1 MEEDFYCGDIVEP
14 GSHISMDDVIHY
26 FNIFNGDVL
35 ESSLSPTQR
44 KLLNILNSPE
54 YDGVDKTNL
63 NELYDVLTGLAASVL
78 CVDRPVE
85 CCLDKNEIEV
95 EVSDTSSMPRSIL
108 PSRECLFKCLK
119 KVDGCALMTWNLTG

>member
-35 ESSLSPTQR
+35 ESSLSPTQK
-44 KLLNILNSPE
+44 KLLNILNSDE
-54 YDGVDKTNL
+54 YKEVDLTNL
-63 NELYDVLTGLAASVL
+63 NELYKVLSGLSESVL

-85 CCLDKNEIEV
+85 C
-95 EVSDTSSMPRSIL
+95 
-108 PSRECLFKCLK
+108 
-119 KVDGCALMTWNLTG
+119 